1 MNYFDTLEKKRWH
14 VKTYGDRLVDKQ
26 KIDRALWKAWKTT
39 PGKNNAMAYQAL
51 VWGPDKKIEKEAIHS
66 LCVKNHID
74 AEDRAVGKKL
84 MNKTQ
89 NGAENPYYEHIK
101 FNPYLITIHS
111 RKSKPNRFYKEQI
124 ELGHFYDQAYDPEL
138 IIDSISVEVGLFVG
152 NLGYYLLEEGLDI
165 SYNSCFKRNIKDWHN
180 VGLHMVEQRPIIML
194 SCGYAERYRRQDL
207 IDKKI
212 EDWDTKPEIDEI
224 VKWI

>member
-1 MNYFDTLEKKRWH
+1 M
-14 VKTYGDRLVDKQ
+14 
-26 KIDRALWKAWKTT
+26 
-39 PGKNNAMAYQAL
+39 
-51 VWGPDKKIEKEAIHS
+51 
-66 LCVKNHID
+66 CVKNHID

-165 SYNSCFKRNIKDWHN
+165 AYNSCFKRGVKDWHK
-180 VGLHMVEQRPIIML
+180 VGLTMVDQRPITMMT
-194 SCGYAERYRRQDL
+194 CGYAKRYRKQDL
-207 IDKKI
+207 EKWDKK
-212 EDWDTKPEIDEI
+212 DWDIKPGVDEI